1 MTNTNATIVINT
13 TKESAEAIRDEIDAQ
28 PGSQS
33 YITERRNLDGDT
45 AMWILI
51 ANLSVQALP
60 HILAFLKD
68 YLPGKRVTKIKV
80 GDLEIENPTPADL
93 QLFRTMIDSH
103 SKPEKRD
110 D

>member
-1 MTNTNATIVINT
+1 MTNPTITIVINT
-13 TKESAEAIRDEIDAQ
+13 TKEYAEVIRNEIDAQ
-28 PGSQS
+28 QGSQS

-51 ANLSVQALP
+51 ANLSIQALP

-93 QLFRTMIDSH
+93 QRFRMMIDSH
-103 SKPEKRD
+103 SKPEKTD
-110 D
+110 G